1 MITVDSKMECRS
13 CEESLKRTF
22 IDLGT
27 SPIANDLLTAA
38 RTKEKELILPLHVM
52 TCDNCGLVQLPEVAS
67 RETLFPENYLY
78 FSSFSKSWLK
88 HSKNYAEK
96 MINKLDLRENDLVV
110 EIASN
115 DGYLLQYF
123 KKEGI
128 PVLGIEP
135 ALDVA
140 NSARSK
146 GIQTIVDFFG
156 MNLIEKILSNHK
168 KPKLMIGNNVLAHV
182 PNIHDFIAGFS
193 ALLADDGTITFEFPH
208 LLNLIKFNQFD
219 TIYHEHYSYLSITA
233 LIPIFTR
240 HNLKIIEVEELS
252 THGGSLR
259 LTLVKMD
266 SLLSVDKSVAK
277 ILNEEIIYDPRQDK
291 VIEKFT
297 KSVENCRQDLLREL
311 KIAKANGLNVVAYGA
326 AAKGNTL
333 LNYANITSDLISY
346 VVDLNPN
353 KQNMYLPGSHIPVTS
368 DTYLKTIPPDVI
380 LVLPWNLSRE
390 IKEQLVSPE
399 LAKTR
404 FLRAIPSVEYS

>member
-1 MITVDSKMECRS
+1 
-13 CEESLKRTF
+13 
-22 IDLGT
+22 
-27 SPIANDLLTAA
+27 
-38 RTKEKELILPLHVM
+38 
-52 TCDNCGLVQLPEVAS
+52 
-67 RETLFPENYLY
+67 
-78 FSSFSKSWLK
+78 
-88 HSKNYAEK
+88 

-404 FLRAIPSVEYS
+404 FLRAIPSVEYF

>member
-1 MITVDSKMECRS
+1 MQCRS
-13 CEESLKRTF
+13 CKELLKRTF
-22 IDLGT
+22 INLGT
-27 SPIANDLLTAA
+27 SPIANNLLTA
-38 RTKEKELILPLHVM
+38 TTVKEKELILPLHVM
-52 TCDNCGLVQLPEVAS
+52 TCDSCGLVQLPEVAS
-67 RETLFPENYLY
+67 RETLFPDNYLY

-96 MINKLDLRENDLVV
+96 MIGKLDLTENDLVV

-128 PVLGIEP
+128 PVLGVEP

-146 GIQTIVDFFG
+146 GIETIVDFFG
-156 MNLIEKILSNHK
+156 ISLVEKILSTHK
-168 KPKLMIGNNVLAHV
+168 KPKLIIGNNVLAHV

-208 LLNLIKFNQFD
+208 LLNLLKFNQFD
-219 TIYHEHYSYLSITA
+219 TIYHEHYSYLSLTA

-240 HNLKIIEVEELS
+240 HNLRIIEVEELS

-259 LTLVKMD
+259 LTLVKID
-266 SLLSVDKSVAK
+266 SHLSMGNSVAK
-277 ILNEEIIYDPRQDK
+277 MLTEEINYDPRKDE
-291 VIEKFT
+291 VIQKFT
-297 KSVENCRQDLLREL
+297 ESAEKCRQDLLKEL
-311 KIAKANGLNVVAYGA
+311 EKAKASGLRVVAYGA

-333 LNYANITSDLISY
+333 LNYANIKSDLISF

-368 DTYLKTIPPDVI
+368 DASLETHPPDII
-380 LVLPWNLSRE
+380 LVLPWNLAHE
-390 IKEQLVSPE
+390 IKEQLKSTK
-399 LAKTR
+399 LGKTK
-404 FLRAIPSVEYS
+404 FLRAIPNVEYF

>member
-1 MITVDSKMECRS
+1 MKCRS
-13 CEESLKRTF
+13 CEEILRRTF
-22 IDLGT
+22 IDLGK

-38 RTKEKELILPLHVM
+38 RTKESERTLPLHVM

-67 RETLFPENYLY
+67 RENLFPENYMY
-78 FSSFSKSWLK
+78 FSSYSKSWLK

-96 MINKLDLRENDLVV
+96 MISKLDLTGDDLVIEV
-110 EIASN
+110 ASN

-140 NSARSK
+140 NSARVK

-156 MNLIEKILSNHK
+156 INLIEKILSNHK
-168 KPKLMIGNNVLAHV
+168 KPKLLIGNNVLAHV
-182 PNIHDFIAGFS
+182 PNIHDFISGFS

-219 TIYHEHYSYLSITA
+219 TIYHEHYSYLSVTA

-259 LTLVKMD
+259 LTLVKKD
-266 SLLSVDKSVAK
+266 SFLSADKSVVK
-277 ILNEEIIYDPRQDK
+277 ILNDEAVFDPRKDK
-291 VIEKFT
+291 VIKKFT
-297 KSVENCRQDLLREL
+297 QSVENCRKELLREL
-311 KIAKANGLNVVAYGA
+311 ITAKAKGLNVVAYGA

-333 LNYANITSDLISY
+333 LNYANITSDLVSY

-368 DTYLKTIPPDVI
+368 DTSLRTNPPDVI

-390 IKEQLVSPE
+390 IKEQLVSNE
-399 LAKTR
+399 LRETR
-404 FLRAIPSVEYS
+404 FLRAIPNVEYF

>member
-1 MITVDSKMECRS
+1 MVGSKMECRS
-13 CEESLKRTF
+13 CEEILRRTF
-22 IDLGT
+22 IDLGK

-38 RTKEKELILPLHVM
+38 RIQESEIILPLHVM

-88 HSKNYAEK
+88 HSKSYAEK
-96 MINKLDLRENDLVV
+96 MISKLDLTEDDLVIEV
-110 EIASN
+110 ASN

-140 NSARSK
+140 NSARLK
-146 GIQTIVDFFG
+146 GIKTIVDFFG
-156 MNLIEKILSNHK
+156 ISLIEKILSTHK
-168 KPKLMIGNNVLAHV
+168 KPKLLIGNNVLAHV

-219 TIYHEHYSYLSITA
+219 TIYHEHYSYLSVTA

-240 HNLKIIEVEELS
+240 HDLKIIEVEELS

-259 LTLVKMD
+259 LTLVKKD
-266 SLLSVDKSVAK
+266 SLLSADKSVVN
-277 ILNEEIIYDPRQDK
+277 IMNEEAVYDPRKDI

-297 KSVENCRQDLLREL
+297 QSVENCRKELLKEL
-311 KIAKANGLNVVAYGA
+311 KTAKAKGLNVVAYGA

-333 LNYANITSDLISY
+333 LNYANITSELVSY

-368 DTYLKTIPPDVI
+368 DSSLKTNPPDVI

-390 IKEQLVSPE
+390 IKEQLVSSE
-399 LAKTR
+399 LGETR
-404 FLRAIPSVEYS
+404 FLRAIPNVEYF